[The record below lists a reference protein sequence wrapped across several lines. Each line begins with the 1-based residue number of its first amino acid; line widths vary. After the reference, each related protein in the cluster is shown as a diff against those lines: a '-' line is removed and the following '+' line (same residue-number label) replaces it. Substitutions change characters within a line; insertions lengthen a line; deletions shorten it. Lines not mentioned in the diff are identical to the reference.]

1 MSANAVTQLFTL
13 PQFVSARLYELR
25 SQMTAGKIQDDNE
38 RMSLLQR
45 LLKYRPNTAFQEC
58 MSDQDIISEGMG
70 HTYVG
75 GPLVIPI
82 LISWP

>member
-1 MSANAVTQLFTL
+1 MELFNVQSL

-25 SQMTAGKIQDDNE
+25 SQMTAGKIQDDDE

-45 LLKYRPNTAFQEC
+45 LLKYHPNPASQEC

-70 HTYVG
+70 HTCV
-75 GPLVIPI
+75 
-82 LISWP
+82 

>member
-1 MSANAVTQLFTL
+1 MESFNVQSL

-25 SQMTAGKIQDDNE
+25 SQITAGKIQEDDE

-45 LLKYRPNTAFQEC
+45 LLKYHPNSASQEY

-70 HTYVG
+70 HTCV
-75 GPLVIPI
+75 
-82 LISWP
+82 

>member
-1 MSANAVTQLFTL
+1 LFKVQSL

-25 SQMTAGKIQDDNE
+25 SQMTAGKIQDDDE

-45 LLKYRPNTAFQEC
+45 LLKYHPNPASRER

-70 HTYVG
+70 HTCV
-75 GPLVIPI
+75 
-82 LISWP
+82 

>member
-1 MSANAVTQLFTL
+1 MSVNTAVQRQPL

-25 SQMTAGKIQDDNE
+25 SQMTAGKIQDDDE

-45 LLKYRPNTAFQEC
+45 LLKYRPNAASREC

-70 HTYVG
+70 HTCV
-75 GPLVIPI
+75 
-82 LISWP
+82 